1 MKARKTS
8 MKFHG
13 PVFTHVKWNAFWIDV
28 TFSGDPERI
37 HFNIH
42 GDPVKIGGDFIQ
54 QLLVEFNI
62 VDGKPVIDAT
72 HWDTVINSKGRGV
85 WGFCTRSHLDKEMT
99 AQVNKVM
106 ASAFKRGLIG

>member
-1 MKARKTS
+1 MKARTTS

-13 PVFTHVKWNAFWIDV
+13 PLFTHVKWNAFWIDV
-28 TFSGDPERI
+28 TFKGDPERI

-54 QLLVEFNI
+54 RLLVEFEI
-62 VDGKPVIDAT
+62 VDNKPVIKAT
-72 HWDTVINSKGRGV
+72 HWESVINSKGRGV
-85 WGFCTRSHLDKEMT
+85 HDICTRSHLDKEMT